1 MENVVT
7 MSLGRYDALQ
17 HRIAELERRLEAKTA
32 ELESLQP
39 FEFEKKYDGSL
50 SLKLTNDA
58 RRFLDKAFDEYKNEY
73 ELRPLEKL
81 TIWTAATNAN
91 KD

>member
-7 MSLGRYDALQ
+7 MSLDRYDALQ
-17 HRIAELERRLEAKTA
+17 HRIAELERWLA

>member
-17 HRIAELERRLEAKTA
+17 HRIAELERWLA

-39 FEFEKKYDGSL
+39 FKFEKKYDGSL

-58 RRFLDKAFDEYKNEY
+58 RRFLDKAFDEYKNEC
-73 ELRPLEKL
+73 ELRPLEEL

>member
-17 HRIAELERRLEAKTA
+17 HRIAELERWLA